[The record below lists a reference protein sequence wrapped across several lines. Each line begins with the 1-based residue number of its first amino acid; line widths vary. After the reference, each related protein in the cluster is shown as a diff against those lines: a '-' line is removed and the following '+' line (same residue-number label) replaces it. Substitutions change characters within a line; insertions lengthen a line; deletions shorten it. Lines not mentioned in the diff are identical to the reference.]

1 MAACALADQILHLA
15 GWVVGQA
22 GPAGKISPGEIRYVD
37 YAIWFLIVIVLM
49 SGTLILAKKAKSM
62 LGMGEKNKESDA
74 TWDLDHLREMRN
86 QGELTIPQY
95 ETLKKRLILEMK
107 APKTATKRSAKPSQ
121 ESTSSSD
128 EQGAG

>member
-1 MAACALADQILHLA
+1 MSAYALADQILPLV
-15 GWVVGQA
+15 GWVVGQT

-37 YAIWFLIVIVLM
+37 YVIWFLIVIVLM

-62 LGMGEKNKESDA
+62 LGIGEKSKESDA

-95 ETLKKRLILEMK
+95 ETLKKRLIMEMK
-107 APKTATKRSAKPSQ
+107 APKTAPKRSAKPSQ
-121 ESTSSSD
+121 ESANPSD
-128 EQGAG
+128 EQAAG